1 MLPCGRTLTFYM
13 SLSEKTVVIVN
24 YRCMLRSGRDCHMC
38 QKWRHLI
45 REPEL
50 TNPTTFIRTQ
60 WIDQTNRVICIGG
73 RGRRYCN
80 CIRYH
85 GWIFNTYVYKW
96 HTGMGKFDPQQ
107 VNYCRVEARQLMVQ
121 CGGWI
126 WDSVW
131 QCLWNHY
138 VCRPFW
144 SWKPLLIHYVCPCRN
159 VHFCRY
165 QISLKYQYC
174 NTIHFFSFT

>member
-1 MLPCGRTLTFYM
+1 VCPCGRTLTFYT
-13 SLSEKTVVIVN
+13 SLSEKTVVILN
-24 YRCMLRSGRDCHMC
+24 CRCMLRSGRDCHMC
-38 QKWRHLI
+38 QKWCHLT

-73 RGRRYCN
+73 RGRRYYN

-126 WDSVW
+126 WASVD
-131 QCLWNHY
+131 NVYGIVTY
-138 VCRPFW
+138 VALFDPEN
-144 SWKPLLIHYVCPCRN
+144 PC
-159 VHFCRY
+159 
-165 QISLKYQYC
+165 
-174 NTIHFFSFT
+174 SFIMFVLAVMFTSAGIK